1 MVTVEVSNYTK
12 YAFVA
17 VDATLDIGP
26 KRMLNFGRAFFFFFT
41 SSCLEHQPKF
51 TKPTILAVGDLDE
64 KKLALL
70 EHLDKSA
77 TESRANAS
85 IWFGHYPS
93 SIIRSAEPGLRRVA
107 ANGIAYLCGHLHT
120 FYESVTHMYAMHHS
134 GLMELEL
141 GDWKQGR
148 W

>member
-1 MVTVEVSNYTK
+1 MVTVEVSNHTK

-17 VDATLDIGP
+17 VDATLDVGP
-26 KRMLNFGRAFFFFFT
+26 KRMLNFGIGIL
-41 SSCLEHQPKF
+41 SLIDS
-51 TKPTILAVGDLDE
+51 KPLNTLHPVILTVGDLDE
-64 KKLALL
+64 KKIARLQ
-70 EHLDKSA
+70 HLDRSA
-77 TESRANAS
+77 AESQVNAS

-93 SIIRSAEPGLRRVA
+93 STIQSVEPGLRHVA

-120 FYESVTHMYAMHHS
+120 FLDYVTHMYAVHHS

-141 GDWKQGR
+141 GDWKIGR